1 MSAGAAA
8 APAVRS
14 AAALGA
20 GLTVLYTAL
29 ISSADGITKLIAGGY
44 SAPQMF
50 AIGGALV
57 IGLSILADRHPSQ
70 RRGLA
75 TTCPR
80 AMAIRAAATVLAALC
95 FFNAF
100 RLLPFAQVFLF
111 IGLIPL
117 TAGLMSGA
125 ILREHVRPAAW
136 TALTA
141 GFVGMLCLFPEGL
154 SSAHAGHLFAL
165 GAVLFGTLAMVMAR
179 YIGRYEQNALA
190 QVFYPNLALCV
201 TMALALPFVWTPM
214 PLADLGLVALY
225 AVCLFAARWTLVV
238 ALRLLAAYAVTPLMN
253 LQFVWMVA
261 IGAVFFGEVP
271 GLYTLLGVA
280 IVIASGI
287 YLVWDQFTPAEGRRS
302 GRLFLRAAR
311 QND

>member
-1 MSAGAAA
+1 MSSTIIFWIAAA
-8 APAVRS
+8 
-14 AAALGA
+14 
-20 GLTVLYTAL
+20 
-29 ISSADGITKLIAGGY
+29 
-44 SAPQMF
+44 F
-50 AIGGALV
+50 A
-57 IGLSILADRHPSQ
+57 
-70 RRGLA
+70 
-75 TTCPR
+75 
-80 AMAIRAAATVLAALC
+80 
-95 FFNAF
+95 
-100 RLLPFAQVFLF
+100 
-111 IGLIPL
+111 
-117 TAGLMSGA
+117 
-125 ILREHVRPAAW
+125 
-136 TALTA
+136 
-141 GFVGMLCLFPEGL
+141 
-154 SSAHAGHLFAL
+154 
-165 GAVLFGTLAMVMAR
+165 
-179 YIGRYEQNALA
+179 
-190 QVFYPNLALCV
+190 
-201 TMALALPFVWTPM
+201 ALALPFVWTPM